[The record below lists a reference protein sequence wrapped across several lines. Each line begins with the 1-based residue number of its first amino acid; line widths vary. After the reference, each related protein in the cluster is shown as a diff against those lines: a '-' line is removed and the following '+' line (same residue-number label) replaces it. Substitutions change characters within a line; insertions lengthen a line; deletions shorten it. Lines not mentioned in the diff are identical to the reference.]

1 MNKPHK
7 RGAHLL
13 ALLLGLC
20 LPFNTIMGQTN
31 TAATAPSSAAAQTG
45 RGVNLKYMD
54 TSAKPCQDFYQY
66 ASGNWLASNPIPADR
81 STWGAGSE
89 LSEKNFEVLRQILED
104 AAKDKGAPKGSARRK
119 VGDFYRSGMDEAR
132 IEAEGAKPLAREF
145 ARIEA
150 IKDVGTLQDAIAH
163 LHRLNLSPAFN
174 FFAYQD
180 YKNSTRIISWLYQGG
195 LGLPNRDYYTK
206 EDERSKEI
214 RTQYVAHVAK
224 MFELLGD
231 NPQQAAAQ
239 ARAVM
244 EMETRLARASMTPVE
259 ERDPN
264 ATYHRM
270 TLAQLNALVPGLSWN
285 RYFKSLGLTDP
296 GDINV
301 AQPAFYKEVG
311 QMMTSV
317 PVADWKTYLRWQL
330 INAQAPRL
338 SSAFVNEDF
347 HFNGRVV
354 RGTKEL
360 RPRWK
365 RILTATDSSLG
376 EALGQLYVERN
387 FSPQAK
393 AKALELVMNLKAALR
408 DRLKVLDWISEATRQ
423 QALKKLDAINVKIGY
438 PDKWRDYSALNIDDG
453 SYVLNAMRA
462 DEFEFQRNINKIGK
476 PIDRR
481 EWSVSTPTVDA
492 YYNPNFNEIVFP
504 AGILQPPFFDP
515 TADDAT
521 NYGGVGAIIGH
532 ELTHGF
538 DDQGRQFDAE
548 GNLKDWWTA
557 EDQKNYNQRAAIVE
571 AQFNEY
577 VPLEDLHIN
586 GKLTLGENIADLGG
600 LKIAYL
606 AFQKSLEG
614 KPRPP
619 VIDGFTPEQRFFLAF
634 AQNWRRNIRPEA
646 LRLMLATDPHS
657 PPRFRVLGPVSNMPE
672 FFAAFGC
679 KPGDSGIRGEA
690 IQVKIW

>member
-1 MNKPHK
+1 M
-7 RGAHLL
+7 
-13 ALLLGLC
+13 ALLLTLS
-20 LPFNTIMGQTN
+20 LPLNIIMGQTPG
-31 TAATAPSSAAAQTG
+31 AGQTG
-45 RGVNLKYMD
+45 RGVNLQYMD
-54 TSAKPCQDFYQY
+54 MTAKPCQDFYQF
-66 ASGNWLASNPIPADR
+66 ANGNWLANNPIPADR

-89 LSEKNFEVLRQILED
+89 LSEKNLEVIHQILDE
-104 AAKDKGAPKGSARRK
+104 AARDRSAPKNSPKRK
-119 VGDFYRSGMDEAR
+119 VGDFYRSGMDEVR
-132 IEAEGAKPLAREF
+132 IEAEGARPLAKEF
-145 ARIEA
+145 ARIAA
-150 IKDVGTLQDAIAH
+150 IKDIQTLQDALAH
-163 LHRLNLSPAFN
+163 LHSYNLSPAFN

-206 EDERSKEI
+206 EDEKSKDI
-214 RTQYVAHVAK
+214 RTQYVAHVAR

-231 NPQQAAAQ
+231 TPAQAAIQ
-239 ARAVM
+239 AKTVM
-244 EMETRLARASMTPVE
+244 DIETRLAKSSMTPVE

-270 TLAQLNALVPGLSWN
+270 TLKELDALTPGFGWN
-285 RYFKSLGLTDP
+285 RYFRSIGLTDP

-301 AQPAFYKEVG
+301 AQPEFYKEVG
-311 QMMTSV
+311 RMMTSV
-317 PVADWKTYLRWQL
+317 PIGDWKTYLRWQL
-330 INAQAPRL
+330 INSQASRL
-338 SSAFVNEDF
+338 SSAFVKEDF
-347 HFNGRVV
+347 NFNGKIV

-365 RILTATDSSLG
+365 RIQAATDQALG

-393 AKALELVMNLKAALR
+393 AKAQEMIMNLKAALR
-408 DRLKVLDWISEATRQ
+408 DRLKVLDWISEGTRQ
-423 QALKKLDAINVKIGY
+423 QALKKLDAIGVKVGY

-453 SYVLNAMRA
+453 PYVLNAMRA
-462 DEFEFQRNINKIGK
+462 DAFEFQRNLNKIGK
-476 PIDRR
+476 PIDRT
-481 EWSVSTPTVDA
+481 EWGITTPTVDA

-515 TADDAT
+515 AADDAT
-521 NYGGVGAIIGH
+521 NYGGVGSIIGH

-548 GNLKDWWTA
+548 GNLRNWWTA
-557 EDQKNYNQRAAIVE
+557 EDEKNYNARAAIVE
-571 AQFNEY
+571 KQFDEFI
-577 VPLEDLHIN
+577 PLEALHIN

-606 AFQKSLEG
+606 ALQKALEG

-619 VIDGFTPEQRFFLAF
+619 AIDGFTPEQRFFLAF
-634 AQNWRRNIRPEA
+634 AQDWRRNIRPEA

-672 FFAAFGC
+672 FFQAFGC
-679 KPGDSGIRGEA
+679 QPGDSGMRAESV
-690 IQVKIW
+690 QVKIW